1 MGVIYWYLGVYRGME
16 KTKDTIII
24 FGSGFVVVQLPV
36 CRLSWSPIECNLV
49 DRTVPIFFCHCLI
62 QSQLQLLQ

>member
-1 MGVIYWYLGVYRGME
+1 MIYWYLGVYRGME

-49 DRTVPIFFCHCLI
+49 DRTVPIFFAIASYSPNSNCCNR
-62 QSQLQLLQ
+62 S